1 MPLNLLN
8 IVFEG
13 LSLSVFL
20 FQLMEDN
27 AVRLIHLHLPS
38 VHDNNLLIHI
48 HRKKRHGIRL
58 VIQGN
63 QMPVIRKQYGVLG
76 IIAAD
81 GKAQHLGKQP
91 ALLVYGIEGDA
102 VVSRI
107 GAAQIF
113 EIFRNIQCARRRSAR
128 MVIV

>member
-113 EIFRNIQCARRRSAR
+113 EIFRI
-128 MVIV
+128 I